1 MNKNHIQLTGLFL
14 LITLLS
20 ISCAHV
26 GYVGHSLEP
35 TAEVDLYCSKED
47 IEKEYT
53 VMGHAIGT
61 GTSNNDAIQQALMKE
76 AQNRGADAIL
86 ITGIGFQRSI
96 QDLDELPEGE
106 VKALFLKY
114 K

>member
-1 MNKNHIQLTGLFL
+1 MNRNHLQLAGLFL

-20 ISCAHV
+20 IGCAHV
-26 GYVGHSLEP
+26 GYVGHSLGP

-76 AQNRGADAIL
+76 GQKRGADAIL
-86 ITGIGFQRSI
+86 ITSIGFQRSI
-96 QDLDELPEGE
+96 LDLDELPEGE